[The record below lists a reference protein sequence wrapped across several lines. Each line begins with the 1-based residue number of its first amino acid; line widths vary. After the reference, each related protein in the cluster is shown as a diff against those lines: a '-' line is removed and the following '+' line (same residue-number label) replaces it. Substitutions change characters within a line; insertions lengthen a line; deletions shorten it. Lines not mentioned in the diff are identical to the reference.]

1 MIRTWCRCLFDRH
14 RKSFIPAKVIFL
26 NPTQQIRN
34 LQPWFLFFV
43 LMALGCAADT
53 RLAVRQSSNQPPTES
68 QKLRQM
74 LEDYFEEFL
83 ELAPLFATSVGDHRY
98 DDRLGIVISEEQRE
112 RRRVLYQRYQSKI
125 AAIPTKDLEADDRL
139 ILAVFERTLARNLDA
154 LRFNQHLQP
163 VRQLNSMPVDFPV
176 LGSGTGLHPFKSVA
190 DYDNFLKRIDR
201 FSVWVDTAIAN
212 MRKGVEL
219 GIVQPRVV
227 IEKTLPQLDAMIVVE
242 PKQSLFFQPILQMP
256 QHFSES
262 DKVRLTVAYSQAIE
276 QRIVP
281 AYRKLC
287 SFIREEYLPKTR
299 VTYGLSNLPNGVAW
313 YEQAVRTHTTTT
325 LTPDEIYQLG
335 TEEIQRIKKEMD
347 RLRSESGFEGTLQ
360 EFSRYLAKK
369 APPGFNHRDELV
381 KGYEAVRQK
390 VTPRLTKLFGHLPKA
405 TFEIRTVE
413 SFREKSSPS
422 QYQAASPDGSRPGI
436 FYVNASGI
444 EMNPRRASESLFLH
458 EALPGHHFQ
467 ISLQREQERL
477 PRFRRFSNYNAFA
490 EGWALYA
497 ESLGPELGLYNE
509 PSQYFGRLNSELFR
523 ATRLV
528 VDVGLHHKNW
538 SRDQALKFMRETT
551 GASEA
556 GASLEIDRYIAW
568 PAQALSYKIGQLKI
582 SAIRS
587 KAEKALGSKFDI
599 RVFHDEMLKD
609 GAMQL
614 DLLDRK
620 MDVWIE
626 NQLR

>member
-1 MIRTWCRCLFDRH
+1 MIRTLRRRLFYRP
-14 RKSFIPAKVIFL
+14 RKNFIPAKAVFL
-26 NPTQQIRN
+26 NPTQQIGN
-34 LQPWFLFFV
+34 LQAWFLFFV
-43 LMALGCAADT
+43 LMALGCTADT
-53 RLAVRQSSNQPPTES
+53 RLAVRQSSSQPSIES
-68 QKLRQM
+68 QQLREM
-74 LEDYFEEFL
+74 LEAYFEEFL
-83 ELAPLFATSVGDHRY
+83 ELAPLFATSIGDHRY

-112 RRRVLYQRYQSKI
+112 RRRVLYERYQGKI
-125 AAIPTKDLEADDRL
+125 AALPTERLEKDDRL

-176 LGSGTGLHPFKSVA
+176 LGSGTGLHPFKSVT

-201 FSVWVDTAIAN
+201 FSIWVDTAIAN
-212 MRKGVEL
+212 MRKGVEF

-256 QHFSES
+256 PHFSES
-262 DKVRLTVAYSQAIE
+262 DKARLTVAYSQAIE
-276 QRIVP
+276 QKIVP
-281 AYRKLC
+281 AYRKLR
-287 SFIREEYLPKTR
+287 SFVQEEYLPKTR
-299 VTYGLSNLPNGVAW
+299 ATYGISNLPDGIAW
-313 YEQAVRTHTTTT
+313 YEHAVRTQTTTT
-325 LTPDEIYQLG
+325 LTPEEIYQLG
-335 TEEIQRIKKEMD
+335 TQEIQRIKKEME
-347 RLRSESGFEGTLQ
+347 RIRSKSGFQGNLQ
-360 EFSRYLAKK
+360 EFSRYLAKN
-369 APPGFNHRDELV
+369 APPGFASRDELI
-381 KGYEAVRQK
+381 KGYEAIRQK
-390 VTPRLTKLFGHLPKA
+390 VTPRLTRLFGLLPKA
-405 TFEIRTVE
+405 SFEIRTVE
-413 SFREKSSPS
+413 GFREKSSPS
-422 QYQAASPDGSRPGI
+422 QYQAATPDGSRAGI

-444 EMNPRRASESLFLH
+444 EMNARRASESLFLH

-477 PRFRRFSNYNAFA
+477 PRFRRFGNYNAFA

-497 ESLGPELGLYNE
+497 ESLGPELGLYDE

-528 VDVGLHHKNW
+528 VDVGLHRKNW
-538 SRDQALKFMRETT
+538 SRSQALSFMRETT

-599 RVFHDEMLKD
+599 RAFHDEILKD

-614 DLLDRK
+614 DLLERK
-620 MDVWIE
+620 MDLWIE
-626 NQLR
+626 SQLR

>member
-1 MIRTWCRCLFDRH
+1 M
-14 RKSFIPAKVIFL
+14 V
-26 NPTQQIRN
+26 
-34 LQPWFLFFV
+34 
-43 LMALGCAADT
+43 LGCTADT
-53 RLAVRQSSNQPPTES
+53 RLPAPQSDSQPAIES
-68 QKLRQM
+68 QQLRQM

-83 ELAPLFATSVGDHRY
+83 KLAPLFATSIGDYRY
-98 DDRLGIVISEEQRE
+98 DDQLAIVISEEQRG
-112 RRRVLYQRYQSKI
+112 RRRALYRDYQSKI
-125 AAIPTKDLEADDRL
+125 ATIPRERLEADDRL
-139 ILAVFERTLARNLDA
+139 ILAVFERTLARNLEA

-163 VRQLNSMPVDFPV
+163 VRQLNSMPVDFPII
-176 LGSGTGLHPFKSVA
+176 GSGTGLHPFKSVT

-212 MRKGVEL
+212 MRKGVEV

-227 IEKTLPQLDAMIVVE
+227 IEKTLPQLDAMIVAE
-242 PKQSLFFQPILQMP
+242 PKQSVFFQPILQMP
-256 QHFSES
+256 QNFSES
-262 DKVRLTVAYSQAIE
+262 DKARLAFAYSQAIE

-281 AYRKLC
+281 AYRRLRN
-287 SFIREEYLPKTR
+287 FVQEEYLPKTR
-299 VTYGLSNLPNGVAW
+299 VTYGLSNLPDGVAW
-313 YEQAVRTHTTTT
+313 YEQAVRTQTTTS
-325 LTPDEIYQLG
+325 LTPEEIYQLG
-335 TEEIQRIKKEMD
+335 TQEILRIKQEME
-347 RLRSESGFEGTLQ
+347 RIRTESGLQGNLQ

-369 APPGFNHRDELV
+369 AAPGFTNRDELI
-381 KGYEAVRQK
+381 KGYEAIRQK

-413 SFREKSSPS
+413 QFREKSSPS
-422 QYQAASPDGSRPGI
+422 QYQPASPDGSRPGI
-436 FYVNASGI
+436 FYVNASAI
-444 EMNPRRASESLFLH
+444 EINPRRASESLFLH

-477 PRFRRFSNYNAFA
+477 PRFRRFGNYNAFA

-497 ESLGPELGLYNE
+497 ESLGPELGLYNDS
-509 PSQYFGRLNSELFR
+509 SQYFGRLNSELFR

-528 VDVGLHHKNW
+528 VDVGLHRKNW

-587 KAEKALGSKFDI
+587 KAERALGTKFDI
-599 RVFHDEMLKD
+599 RAFHDEILKD

-614 DLLDRK
+614 DLLERK
-620 MDVWIE
+620 MDVWIAS
-626 NQLR
+626 QLP

>member
-1 MIRTWCRCLFDRH
+1 M
-14 RKSFIPAKVIFL
+14 V
-26 NPTQQIRN
+26 
-34 LQPWFLFFV
+34 
-43 LMALGCAADT
+43 LGCTADT
-53 RLAVRQSSNQPPTES
+53 RLPAPQSDSQPAIES
-68 QKLRQM
+68 QQLRQM

-83 ELAPLFATSVGDHRY
+83 KLAPLFATSIGEYRY
-98 DDRLGIVISEEQRE
+98 DDQLAIVISEEQRG
-112 RRRVLYQRYQSKI
+112 RRRALYRDYQSKI
-125 AAIPTKDLEADDRL
+125 ATIPRERLEADDRL
-139 ILAVFERTLARNLDA
+139 ILAVFERTLARNLEA

-163 VRQLNSMPVDFPV
+163 VRQLNSMPVDFPII
-176 LGSGTGLHPFKSVA
+176 GSGTGLHPFKSVT

-212 MRKGVEL
+212 MRKGVEV

-227 IEKTLPQLDAMIVVE
+227 IEKTLPQLDAMIVAE
-242 PKQSLFFQPILQMP
+242 PKQSVFFQPILQMP
-256 QHFSES
+256 QNFSES
-262 DKVRLTVAYSQAIE
+262 DKARLAFAYSQAIE

-281 AYRKLC
+281 AYRRLRN
-287 SFIREEYLPKTR
+287 FVQEEYLPKTR
-299 VTYGLSNLPNGVAW
+299 VTYGLSNLPDGVAW
-313 YEQAVRTHTTTT
+313 YEQAVRTQTTTS
-325 LTPDEIYQLG
+325 LTPEEIYQLG
-335 TEEIQRIKKEMD
+335 TQEILRIKQEME
-347 RLRSESGFEGTLQ
+347 RIRTESGLQGNLQ
-360 EFSRYLAKK
+360 EFSRYLAKN
-369 APPGFNHRDELV
+369 APPGFTNRDELI
-381 KGYEAVRQK
+381 KGYEAIRQK
-390 VTPRLTKLFGHLPKA
+390 VTPRLTKLFGRLPKA
-405 TFEIRTVE
+405 TFEIRTIE
-413 SFREKSSPS
+413 EFREKSSPS

-436 FYVNASGI
+436 FYVNASAI
-444 EMNPRRASESLFLH
+444 EINPRRASESLFLH

-477 PRFRRFSNYNAFA
+477 PRFRRFGNYNAFA

-497 ESLGPELGLYNE
+497 ESLGPELGLYND

-528 VDVGLHHKNW
+528 VDVGLHRKNW

-587 KAEKALGSKFDI
+587 KAERALGTKFDI
-599 RVFHDEMLKD
+599 RAFHDEILKD

-614 DLLDRK
+614 DLLERK
-620 MDVWIE
+620 MDVWIAS
-626 NQLR
+626 QLP